1 MARLRKNC
9 ILSLLYTALLLACVV
24 TIVRLLPYSP
34 LKDYFPYSSAVYDEQ
49 QNLLR
54 LTTAKDEKY
63 RLWTPL
69 HDISP
74 KLVDAVLFQEDEWF
88 YWHFGVNP
96 YGLLRGAWQTYI
108 LGNSPQGRSTI
119 TMQLARVLWAI
130 DSRSL
135 LGKTEQILRAI
146 LLEIRYSKK
155 EILEAYLNFALWQ
168 KY

>member
-34 LKDYFPYSSAVYDEQ
+34 LKDHFPYSSAVYDEQ

-69 HDISP
+69 HDISR
-74 KLVDAVLFQEDEWF
+74 
-88 YWHFGVNP
+88 N
-96 YGLLRGAWQTYI
+96 LLMRCFF
-108 LGNSPQGRSTI
+108 R
-119 TMQLARVLWAI
+119 
-130 DSRSL
+130 
-135 LGKTEQILRAI
+135 K
-146 LLEIRYSKK
+146 
-155 EILEAYLNFALWQ
+155 
-168 KY
+168 